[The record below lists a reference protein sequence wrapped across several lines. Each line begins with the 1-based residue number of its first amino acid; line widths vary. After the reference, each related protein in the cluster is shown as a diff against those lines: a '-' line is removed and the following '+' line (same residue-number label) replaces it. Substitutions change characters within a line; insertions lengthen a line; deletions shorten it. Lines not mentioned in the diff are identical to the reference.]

1 MADRPRLIEPTS
13 KYYMS
18 EILHKCHDTRVS
30 VYQYSLN
37 IGVFIIF
44 IIIVGLVLYYCYKSK
59 LTPEEEYQKKMREQE
74 YILSK
79 IRVYKDHQRV
89 IHSKSD
95 ITALPTLDNRPL

>member
-1 MADRPRLIEPTS
+1 MADRPRLIEPSS

-37 IGVFIIF
+37 IGIF
-44 IIIVGLVLYYCYKSK
+44 IVFTVITGIVLYYCYRSK
-59 LTPEEEYQKKMREQE
+59 LTPEEEYHKKIKDQK

-79 IRVYKDHQRV
+79 IRFYKDHQRA
-89 IHSKSD
+89 IQSKSD
-95 ITALPTLDNRPL
+95 ITSLPSLDNREI

>member
-18 EILHKCHDTRVS
+18 EILSKCHDTRVS

-37 IGVFIIF
+37 IGVFIVF
-44 IIIVGLVLYYCYKSK
+44 IIVTSIVLYYCYRTK
-59 LTPEEEYQKKMREQE
+59 LTPEEEHNKSLKNQE

-79 IRVYKDHQRV
+79 IRFYKDHQRT

-95 ITALPTLDNRPL
+95 ITTLPTLDNRPL

>member
-18 EILHKCHDTRVS
+18 EILHKCHDTRLS

-37 IGVFIIF
+37 IGVFIVF
-44 IIIVGLVLYYCYKSK
+44 IVVTGIVLYYCYRSK
-59 LTPEEEYQKKMREQE
+59 LTPEEEYNKKIKEQE

-79 IRVYKDHQRV
+79 IRVYKDHQRT

>member
-18 EILHKCHDTRVS
+18 EILHKCHDTRLS

-37 IGVFIIF
+37 IGVFIVF
-44 IIIVGLVLYYCYKSK
+44 IVITGLVLYYCYRSK
-59 LTPEEEYQKKMREQE
+59 PTPEEEYNKKMREQE

-79 IRVYKDHQRV
+79 IRFYKDHQRAIHTRSEITTLPV
-89 IHSKSD
+89 ID
-95 ITALPTLDNRPL
+95 VREI

>member
-44 IIIVGLVLYYCYKSK
+44 IVIVGLVLYYCYRSK

-74 YILSK
+74 YVLSK
-79 IRVYKDHQRV
+79 IRVYKDHQRA

>member
-1 MADRPRLIEPTS
+1 
-13 KYYMS
+13 MS

-44 IIIVGLVLYYCYKSK
+44 IVIVGLVLYYCYRSK

-74 YILSK
+74 YVLSK
-79 IRVYKDHQRV
+79 IRVYKDHQRA